1 MNLLCTERT
10 VDSCSLNSSIT
21 LDDFK
26 RIFYMEWGHRVLGR
40 VVGLAFILPLTYYA
54 VRKKLSPGL
63 TSRFLGIAALIGLQG
78 ALGWYMVKSGLDDIL
93 LETPGAVPRVSQ
105 YRLAAH
111 LGAAFVLYG
120 AMFGTGHAILKDWKF
135 VRTGKW
141 SGLPGESI
149 DAVLRNPLVRSFR
162 TKIWVLTGLVFLTA
176 ISGAMKFRFLL
187 PTYCKLITFSFRC
200 FCGRA

>member
-1 MNLLCTERT
+1 
-10 VDSCSLNSSIT
+10 
-21 LDDFK
+21 
-26 RIFYMEWGHRVLGR
+26 MEWGHRVLGR

-111 LGAAFVLYG
+111 LGAAVVLYG

-187 PTYCKLITFSFRC
+187 PTYCKLIPFSFRC